1 MPPPYTATAS
11 RACHAGLVLRMLR
24 ARRDGRSTIRARL
37 VAAVLVLGLIGL
49 TAPIVAAPTVAA
61 LRWLLHLL

>member
-1 MPPPYTATAS
+1 
-11 RACHAGLVLRMLR
+11 MLR

-61 LRWLLHLL
+61 LHWLLHLL